1 MSFCSTCHSAHSEM
15 IGARPASSMLLSCRQ
30 LCLPDQLSRFSALC
44 SVFVCLRL
52 NLFTLCLLVLD
63 AETRAPDSDLFLI
76 DAKVGTCGQ
85 HGLQGS
91 AEGERQAHRR
101 TMKIE
106 KAAAHRLWQ

>member
-1 MSFCSTCHSAHSEM
+1 
-15 IGARPASSMLLSCRQ
+15 MLLSCRQ
-30 LCLPDQLSRFSALC
+30 LCLPDQTKPILGFVC

-52 NLFTLCLLVLD
+52 NLFTLCLFVLD

-76 DAKVGTCGQ
+76 GAKVGTCGQ

-101 TMKIE
+101 TVKIE